1 MLATEIVD
9 LRTALEF
16 LATIPGQLVSTR
28 EPVDPVA
35 ELAGVYKLV
44 GAGTPVAPPTRVDGP
59 AMLFE
64 NVKGYGMPVVTGVLA
79 SRPRTALLM
88 NSSIGRLPFDLL
100 EALNHPRPPVVIPGG
115 EAPCQEVVLRP
126 PFDLRTLIPAPTNT
140 LRDAGP
146 YFNMGLLRAE
156 DPETGESDVT
166 IHRLCVQG
174 PDRLSVYFV
183 PGRHIDQFRIKAEK
197 MGRALPVSV
206 SMGLD
211 PAIYLA
217 ACFEPPTTPL
227 GFDELT
233 VAGALRRRPVELVEC
248 VSVAAKAI
256 ARAEIVLEGEI
267 LPGERIREDAQTLT
281 GYAMPEF
288 PGYLGK
294 AQPALPVI
302 RVTAVT
308 HRRNPILQTIVGPG
322 EEHTNL
328 VGIPTEASI
337 LRLVES
343 SMPGRLRNVY
353 CHSSGGGKYLAIL
366 QFVKRSESD
375 EGRQRQAA
383 LTAFAAFPELKHVI
397 LVDEDVDL
405 FNTIDVLWAMTTRYQ
420 GDLDTVFIPGVRCH
434 PLDPTQSPDY
444 HPSIRAEAT
453 SCKTI
458 FDCTVPFKQKERFR
472 RAEFVAVDLA
482 KYLPDPAREQ
492 GVREAQEIVRATTR
506 PGDSLVEDLLRERRR
521 EVEREKDA

>member
-1 MLATEIVD
+1 MKATEIVD
-9 LRTALEF
+9 LRSALEF
-16 LATIPGQLVSTR
+16 LAGIPGQLVSTR
-28 EPVDPVA
+28 VEVDPVA

-44 GAGTPVAPPTRVDGP
+44 GAGTPVAPPTRIGP

-64 NVKGYGMPVVTGVLA
+64 NVKGFGMPVVTGILA
-79 SRPRTALLM
+79 SRERTALLM
-88 NSSIGRLPFDLL
+88 NSSIARLPFDLL
-100 EALNHPRPPVVIPGG
+100 EALNHTIAPVTVPAAG
-115 EAPCQEVVLRP
+115 APCQEVVIRP

-140 LRDAGP
+140 LLDAGP

-174 PDRLSVYFV
+174 ADRLSVYFV

-197 MGRALPVSV
+197 AGRALPVSI
-206 SMGLD
+206 SMGID

-233 VAGALRRRPVELVEC
+233 VAGGLRHRPVELVDC
-248 VSVAAKAI
+248 VSVAAKGM

-267 LPGERIREDAQTLT
+267 LPYERTREDAQTNT

-288 PGYLGK
+288 PGYLGR
-294 AQPALPVI
+294 AQPELPVI

-308 HRRNPILQTIVGPG
+308 HRRNPILQTIIGPG

-337 LRLVES
+337 LRMVED
-343 SMPGRLRNVY
+343 SMPGRLLNVY
-353 CHSSGGGKYLAIL
+353 CHTSGGGKYLAIL
-366 QFVKRSESD
+366 QFRKRAASD

-383 LTAFAAFPELKHVI
+383 LTAFAAFSELKHVI
-397 LVDEDVDL
+397 LVDEDVNIFDT
-405 FNTIDVLWAMTTRYQ
+405 NDVLWALNTRYQ
-420 GDLDTVFIPGVRCH
+420 GDVSTVFIPGVRCH
-434 PLDPTQSPDY
+434 PLDPSQSPEFS
-444 HPSIRAEAT
+444 PSIPGEGI

-458 FDCTVPFKQKERFR
+458 FDCTVPYRLKERFR
-472 RAEFVAVDLA
+472 RAQFLEVDLS
-482 KYLPDPAREQ
+482 KYLPK
-492 GVREAQEIVRATTR
+492 
-506 PGDSLVEDLLRERRR
+506 L
-521 EVEREKDA
+521 

>member
-1 MLATEIVD
+1 MTSVASPTLSAADILD
-9 LRTALEF
+9 LRSALEF
-16 LATIPGQLVSTR
+16 LASVPGQLVSTR

-35 ELAGVYKLV
+35 ELAAVYKLV
-44 GAGTPVAPPTRVDGP
+44 GAGTPVAPPTRVGP

-64 NVKGYGMPVVTGVLA
+64 NVKGYGMPVVTGILA
-79 SRPRTALLM
+79 SRLRTALLM
-88 NSSIGRLPFDLL
+88 NSSIERLPFDLL
-100 EALNHPRPPVVIPGG
+100 DALNHPTAPVPAAGP
-115 EAPCQEVVLRP
+115 APCQEVVIRP

-140 LRDAGP
+140 RLDAGP

-166 IHRLCVQG
+166 IHRLCLQG
-174 PDRLSVYFV
+174 ADRLSVYFV
-183 PGRHIDQFRIKAEK
+183 PGRHIDQFRIKAERLGK
-197 MGRALPVSV
+197 PLPVSV

-233 VAGALRRRPVELVEC
+233 IAGGLRRRPVELVEC

-267 LPGERIREDAQTLT
+267 LPGERVREDAQTGT
-281 GYAMPEF
+281 GYCMPEF
-288 PGYLGK
+288 PGYLGV

-322 EEHTNL
+322 EEHVNL
-328 VGIPTEASI
+328 TGIPTEASI
-337 LRLVES
+337 LRLVEN

-353 CHSSGGGKYLAIL
+353 AHSAGGGKYLAIL
-366 QFVKRSESD
+366 QFRKQAESD

-397 LVDEDVDL
+397 LVDEDVNL
-405 FNTIDVLWAMTTRYQ
+405 FDTNDVLWAMTTRYQ
-420 GDLDTVFIPGVRCH
+420 GDVSTVFIPGVRCH
-434 PLDPTQSPDY
+434 PLDPSQSPDFS
-444 HPSIRAEAT
+444 PTIPAPGA

-458 FDCTVPFKQKERFR
+458 FDCTVPYRLRERFR
-472 RAEFVAVDLA
+472 RAPFEAVDL
-482 KYLPDPAREQ
+482 KRFLPGA
-492 GVREAQEIVRATTR
+492 
-506 PGDSLVEDLLRERRR
+506 
-521 EVEREKDA
+521 

>member
-1 MLATEIVD
+1 MKNAADIVD
-9 LRTALEF
+9 LRSALEF
-16 LATIPGQLVSTR
+16 LAAVPGQLVSTK
-28 EPVDPVA
+28 EPVDAIA

-44 GAGTPVAPPTRVDGP
+44 GAGTPVAPPTRVGGP

-79 SRPRTALLM
+79 SRARTAMLLGSTM
-88 NSSIGRLPFDLL
+88 ERLPFDLL
-100 EALNHPRPPVVIPGG
+100 EALNHPCVPVMT
-115 EAPCQEVVLRP
+115 EHAPCQEVVIKP
-126 PFDLRTLIPAPTNT
+126 PFDVGRLIPAPTNT

-156 DPETGESDVT
+156 DPETGASDVT

-174 PDRLSVYFV
+174 PDRLSIYFV
-183 PGRHIDQFRIKAEK
+183 PGRHIDQFRIKAEN
-197 MGRALPVSV
+197 MGRPLPVSI

-211 PAIYLA
+211 PAIYVA

-233 VAGALRRRPVELVEC
+233 VAGGLRRRPVELVDC
-248 VSVAAKAI
+248 VSVKAKAI

-267 LPGERIREDAQTLT
+267 LPGERVREDQNTNT

-294 AQPALPVI
+294 AQPELPVI
-302 RVTAVT
+302 RITAIT
-308 HRRNPILQTIVGPG
+308 HRRDPILQTIIGPG

-343 SMPGRLRNVY
+343 SMPGRLVSVY
-353 CHSSGGGKYLAIL
+353 AHSAGGGKYLAVM
-366 QFVKRSESD
+366 QFRKLSERD

-397 LVDEDVDL
+397 LVDEDVNIFDS
-405 FNTIDVLWAMTTRYQ
+405 NDVLWAMTTRYQ
-420 GDLDTVFIPGVRCH
+420 GDRSTVFIPGVRCH
-434 PLDPTQSPDY
+434 PLDPSQSPEFS
-444 HPSIRAEAT
+444 PSIPAEGI

-458 FDCTVPFKQKERFR
+458 FDCTVPYRMKERFR
-472 RAEFVAVDLA
+472 RAEFVPVDLA
-482 KYLPDPAREQ
+482 KYLPE
-492 GVREAQEIVRATTR
+492 
-506 PGDSLVEDLLRERRR
+506 
-521 EVEREKDA
+521 